1 MHRPLPPEEV
11 YAMLEKVHAR
21 FKIHPRAVRRELL
34 GLFFISPWLIGFLIL
49 TIYPLGSS
57 LYYSFTRY
65 DIIRDPIFIGLANY
79 QEILLKDVTFRK
91 VMVNT
96 LYYVALGSP
105 LYVIAAFLL
114 ANLLNTKII
123 GRSLFRAIFFIPAIV
138 PAVVIAMVWGF
149 LLNVQYGAINS
160 TLQGLGLPVIR
171 FLSSPGLAK
180 PSMIMINVWGAGS
193 MVVIFLASLQDVP
206 RELYEAAIMD
216 GANSWDRFLHITI
229 PFCSPVMLYNL
240 IMSLIWGFQ
249 DFTMPMLLTG
259 GGPNQATEF
268 YALYLYRNAFT
279 YLRMG
284 KASALAWILFIIIVI
299 FTFLIFKSTGRWVYY
314 GGGENE

>member
-1 MHRPLPPEEV
+1 
-11 YAMLEKVHAR
+11 MLQKHSKRVSLNP
-21 FKIHPRAVRRELL
+21 KAVRRELL
-34 GLFFISPWLIGFLIL
+34 GLVFISPWLIGFLIW

-57 LYYSFTRY
+57 FYYSFTRY
-65 DIIRDPIFIGLANY
+65 DILRDPIFIGLTNY
-79 QEILLKDVTFRK
+79 QEILFKDAIFQK
-91 VMVNT
+91 VMGNT

-114 ANLLNTKII
+114 ANMLNTKIV
-123 GRSLFRAIFFIPAIV
+123 GRSWFRAIFFIPAIV
-138 PAVVIAMVWGF
+138 PAVVIAMVWSF
-149 LLNVQYGAINS
+149 LLNVQYGAING

-171 FLSSPGLAK
+171 FLSSPELAK
-180 PSMIMINVWGAGS
+180 PTMIMINIWGAGS
-193 MVVIFLASLQDVP
+193 MVVIFLAALQDVP
-206 RELYEAAIMD
+206 RELYEAATMD
-216 GANSWDRFLHITI
+216 GANNWDRFINITV

-284 KASALAWILFIIIVI
+284 KASALAWILFTIIIL
-299 FTFLIFKSTGRWVYY
+299 FTFLIFKSTGRWIYY
-314 GGGENE
+314 AGGENT

>member
-1 MHRPLPPEEV
+1 MMESIRS
-11 YAMLEKVHAR
+11 R
-21 FKIHPRAVRRELL
+21 LL
-34 GLFFISPWLIGFLIL
+34 GKPKSFRKELMGLLFISPWLIGFLMW
-49 TIYPLGSS
+49 TVYPLGSS
-57 LYYSFTRY
+57 FYYSFTRY
-65 DIIRDPIFIGLANY
+65 DILRDPIFIGLDNY
-79 QEILLKDVTFRK
+79 KEIFFKDTAFQK
-91 VMVNT
+91 VMGNT

-114 ANLLNTKII
+114 ANLLNTKIL
-123 GRSLFRAIFFIPAIV
+123 GRSWFRAIFFIPSIV
-138 PAVVIAMVWGF
+138 PAVVIAMVWSF
-149 LLNVQYGAINS
+149 LLNVQYGAING

-171 FLSSPGLAK
+171 FLSSPELAK
-180 PSMIMINVWGAGS
+180 PTMIMINIWGAGS
-193 MVVIFLASLQDVP
+193 MLVIFLASLQDVP
-206 RELYEAAIMD
+206 RELYEAATMD

-268 YALYLYRNAFT
+268 YALYLYRNAFD

-284 KASALAWILFIIIVI
+284 KASALAWILFVIIVL

-314 GGGENE
+314 GGGESKESA